1 MVLLYGYGVD
11 SGIEAITP
19 RPISLT
25 PEYYTL
31 TGLRLQQPPH
41 HGFYIVRQGNK
52 THKRLAK

>member
-31 TGLRLQQPPH
+31 TGLRLQQPPTTASTSCARA
-41 HGFYIVRQGNK
+41 IK
-52 THKRLAK
+52 PTSD